1 METDYGLSLPRRL
14 QMEFSAVVQE
24 IADKTGKEISSK
36 DIWKAF
42 NDEYLGFEKP
52 FKFVHHQTQ
61 SDAHASEIRLLTAN
75 MKRDGKDI
83 EIHGKGNGPIDAF
96 MDAMK
101 KEAGVDLKVIDYRE
115 HSVGLGADAT
125 AVAYLE
131 TRTPTGGTVFGVGMD
146 PNIVQASLKA
156 IVCAANRALAGKTKD
171 LQG

>member
-1 METDYGLSLPRRL
+1 
-14 QMEFSAVVQE
+14 
-24 IADKTGKEISSK
+24 
-36 DIWKAF
+36 
-42 NDEYLGFEKP
+42 
-52 FKFVHHQTQ
+52 
-61 SDAHASEIRLLTAN
+61 
-75 MKRDGKDI
+75 MKRDGKEI

-125 AVAYLE
+125 AVAFLE

-156 IVCAANRALAGKTKD
+156 IVCAANRALAGKMRD
-171 LQG
+171 LQT

>member
-1 METDYGLSLPRRL
+1 
-14 QMEFSAVVQE
+14 MEFSAVVQE
-24 IADKTGKEISSK
+24 LADKTGKEISSK

-171 LQG
+171 LPG